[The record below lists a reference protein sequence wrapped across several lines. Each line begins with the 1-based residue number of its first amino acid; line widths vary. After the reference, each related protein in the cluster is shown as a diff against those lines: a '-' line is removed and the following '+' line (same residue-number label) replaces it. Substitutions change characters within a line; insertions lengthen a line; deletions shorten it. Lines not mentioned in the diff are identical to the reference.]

1 MKVKITVEHI
11 ERLTDWVEVTE
22 DELKEILNDESE
34 ILDRMYEE
42 VTTSKYVDNEWNF
55 RVEDEKG
62 REL

>member
-22 DELKEILNDESE
+22 DELKDILNDESE